1 MEGGGDD
8 NLLIM
13 RSCLKI
19 LKSISLEMESSSPH
33 LPHFRHLRIIIKK
46 GKKEEDDDDAV

>member
-13 RSCLKI
+13 R
-19 LKSISLEMESSSPH
+19 SLEMESSSPH